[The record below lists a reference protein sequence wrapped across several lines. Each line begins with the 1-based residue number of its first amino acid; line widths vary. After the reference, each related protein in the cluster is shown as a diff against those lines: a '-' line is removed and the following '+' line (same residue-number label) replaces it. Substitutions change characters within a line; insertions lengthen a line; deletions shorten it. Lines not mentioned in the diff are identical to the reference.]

1 MFLKSHDVWLD
12 TTSKLENY
20 RDCTNEN
27 QFEVRIIKNRIQEFM
42 EWTKDNPNPNDS
54 KGNWSVACLTYYKRQ
69 ERNLK
74 QAVKELFGEQREKS
88 WYRKEEK
95 HIEVFIY
102 TVDKFQGREADVV
115 FLSLVKSGK
124 ATLGFMDSPN
134 RLNVAL
140 TRARFQRAIV
150 GCHSYFRNTNK
161 SVLLKNLAEES
172 DNVEVVK

>member
-1 MFLKSHDVWLD
+1 MFGKSHDVWLD
-12 TTSKLENY
+12 TTSKLENS
-20 RDCTNEN
+20 RNSPNEN
-27 QFEVRIIKNRIQEFM
+27 QLEVRIIKDKIRNFM
-42 EWTKDNPNPNDS
+42 EWTKDNPNPDKDS

-88 WYRKEEK
+88 WYRNEEK

-140 TRARFQRAIV
+140 TRARFQRVIV
-150 GCHSYFRNTNK
+150 GSHSYFRNTNK
-161 SVLLKNLAEES
+161 
-172 DNVEVVK
+172 